1 MKNNFYVN
9 VYSLFYQKNELT
21 GEIET
26 HYRFLKNEGFYS
38 GLKAKKY
45 AFEKAE
51 RIKELNPC
59 LEVLVQPIFGKN
71 HKVPD
76 ALELIKQ
83 LQNKPVE
90 KPKYSYEDLA
100 HEENDIRRQWD

>member
-1 MKNNFYVN
+1 MKNDFFVN

-21 GEIET
+21 GEVET
-26 HYRFLKNEGFYS
+26 HYRFLKNEGFYA
-38 GLKAKKY
+38 GAKAKKY

-83 LQNKPVE
+83 LQSKPVE
-90 KPKYSYEDLA
+90 KPKYSFEDLA
-100 HEENDIRRQWD
+100 NEENDIRRQWD

>member
-26 HYRFLKNEGFYS
+26 HYRFLKNEGCYG
-38 GLKAKKY
+38 GLDAKKY
-45 AFEKAE
+45 AFQKAE
-51 RIKELNPC
+51 RIKELNPS
-59 LEVLVQPIFGKN
+59 LEVLVQPIYGKN

-90 KPKYSYEDLA
+90 KPTYSFEDLTN
-100 HEENDIRRQWD
+100 EENNIRRQWD

>member
-1 MKNNFYVN
+1 MKNDFFVN

-21 GEIET
+21 GEVET
-26 HYRFLKNEGFYS
+26 HYRFLKNEGCYA
-38 GLKAKKY
+38 GLNAKKR
-45 AFEKAE
+45 AFQKAE

-83 LQNKPVE
+83 LQSKPVE
-90 KPKYSYEDLA
+90 KPKYSFEDLA
-100 HEENDIRRQWD
+100 NEENDIRRQWD